1 MVRKH
6 WSTGKK
12 YLSKMRLIIL
22 LLILSSCSSTF
33 HLKKA
38 IKKDP
43 EILQEKTVT
52 DTITIATID
61 SIPYVVNDTVRYTYF
76 KTTTDTLIE
85 FRYKYIKPIKTRQ
98 QIRLK
103 SKQDIKVIK
112 SEAKNER
119 VKTRQTNKRGGWQVY
134 VFLFIIGLLCG
145 MFFILLIRR

>member
-33 HLKKA
+33 HLKRA

-43 EILQEKTVT
+43 EILQEKTIT

-85 FRYKYIKPIKTRQ
+85 FKYKYIKNPKTRQ
-98 QIRLK
+98 EIRLK

-134 VFLFIIGLLCG
+134 AFLFIVGFLVG
-145 MFFILLIRR
+145 MLFILLIRR